1 MMEYY
6 GIQIR
11 QQEYTMNNIT
21 IRKATKEDAEFVAR
35 GFLTA
40 MWISGEEMERLL
52 PSCISLASMDDT
64 LYSWRNAC
72 IAQCEGKDAAVLISY
87 DGASYA
93 TASAKTFAY
102 IRDHGGE
109 DFTQMTH
116 EAVSGE
122 WYIDTLAV
130 FPEFRRKGIAK
141 LLLHH
146 AIDLARQNSHIQKA
160 TLYVDPDHPWVVD
173 LYTSIGFQPEGEA
186 FIFGQMFKKMAI
198 STTRNC

>member
-1 MMEYY
+1 
-6 GIQIR
+6 
-11 QQEYTMNNIT
+11 MNEIT
-21 IRKATKEDAEFVAR
+21 IRSAKKEDAEFIAR

-52 PSCISLASMDDT
+52 PSCKSLAAMDDT

-72 IAQCEGKDAAVLISY
+72 IAQCDGTDAAVLISY

-93 TASAKTFAY
+93 AASAKTFAY

-109 DFTQMTH
+109 DFTGMTH
-116 EAVSGE
+116 EAAAGE

-130 FPEFRRKGIAK
+130 LPDFRRRGIAVQ
-141 LLLHH
+141 LLHH
-146 AIDLARQNSHIQKA
+146 AISLGRQNQHTQKT

-173 LYTSIGFQPEGEA
+173 LYTSVGFRAEGEA
-186 FIFGQMFKKMAI
+186 FIFGQTFRKM
-198 STTRNC
+198 SVLTP

>member
-1 MMEYY
+1 
-6 GIQIR
+6 
-11 QQEYTMNNIT
+11 MNEIT
-21 IRKATKEDAEFVAR
+21 IRSAKKEDAEFIAR

-52 PSCISLASMDDT
+52 PSCKSLAAMDDT

-72 IAQCEGKDAAVLISY
+72 IAQCDGTDAAVLISY

-109 DFTQMTH
+109 DFTCMTH
-116 EAVSGE
+116 EAVAGE

-130 FPEFRRKGIAK
+130 MPEFRRRGIAVQ
-141 LLLHH
+141 LLHH
-146 AIDLARQNSHIQKA
+146 AISLGQQNPHTQKT

-173 LYTSIGFQPEGEA
+173 LYASVGFQPEGEA
-186 FIFGQMFKKMAI
+186 VIFGQTFRKMAI
-198 STTRNC
+198 SKR

>member
-1 MMEYY
+1 
-6 GIQIR
+6 
-11 QQEYTMNNIT
+11 MNEIT
-21 IRKATKEDAEFVAR
+21 IRSAKKEDAEFIAR

-52 PSCISLASMDDT
+52 PSCKSLAAMDDT

-72 IAQCEGKDAAVLISY
+72 IAQCDGTDAAVLISY

-109 DFTQMTH
+109 DFTGMTH
-116 EAVSGE
+116 EAVAGE

-130 FPEFRRKGIAK
+130 MPEFRRRGIAVQ
-141 LLLHH
+141 LLHH
-146 AIDLARQNSHIQKA
+146 AISLGQQNPHTQKI

-173 LYTSIGFQPEGEA
+173 LYASVGFQPEGEA
-186 FIFGQMFKKMAI
+186 VIFGQTFRKMAI
-198 STTRNC
+198 SKR

>member
-1 MMEYY
+1 
-6 GIQIR
+6 
-11 QQEYTMNNIT
+11 MNEIT
-21 IRKATKEDAEFVAR
+21 IRSAKKEDAEFIAR

-52 PSCISLASMDDT
+52 PSCKSLAAMDDT

-72 IAQCEGKDAAVLISY
+72 IAQCDGTDAAVLISY

-93 TASAKTFAY
+93 AASAKTFAY

-109 DFTQMTH
+109 DFTGMTH
-116 EAVSGE
+116 EAVAGE

-130 FPEFRRKGIAK
+130 MPEFRRRGIAVQ
-141 LLLHH
+141 LLHH
-146 AIDLARQNSHIQKA
+146 AISLGRQNPHTQKT

-173 LYTSIGFQPEGEA
+173 LYTSVGFRAEGEA
-186 FIFGQMFKKMAI
+186 FIFGQTFRKM
-198 STTRNC
+198 SVLTP